1 MDAAK
6 RVLHGGFI
14 YAENGEIRRIG
25 SGAARLP
32 KADRVIDGRYAVALP
47 GLVNTH
53 HHLYQTLTRAY
64 APAADAELFDW
75 LRTLYP
81 IWARVDE
88 ECVHVAAL
96 AGMAELLL
104 SGCTTTSDH
113 HYLFPRGRADLIDAQ
128 IEAARRIGMRF
139 HPTRGSMSVGRS
151 KGGLPPDSVV
161 QNEERILQDCERL
174 IAKYHDAA
182 PGSML
187 RLALAPCSPFSVSPE
202 LMRASADMA
211 RRHGVRLHTHLAETR
226 DEDAYCLSRFGKRP
240 LDLLEE
246 VGWLG
251 ADTWLAHGVHFNR
264 GEVKRLGR
272 AGVGIAHCPT
282 SNMRLGSGIAP
293 VPALRRAGCPV
304 GLGVDGSASNDSS
317 HMLAEA
323 RQALLLQRVR
333 YGAAALT
340 VHDALRMATVEGARC
355 LGREDIGSLE
365 PGKRADVAMFDFR
378 GVGYSGA
385 GDPMS
390 ALLLCA
396 PAQVDTL
403 VVEGRVVVEGGE
415 LQTVSLDSILAHR
428 RLSARL
434 ARLQENKAGKGTAG
448 KKRQY
453 RCNGSESLLYF
464 GQPKRWPVSASQNY
478 VRKGRSFLSAW
489 QCPRS
494 TSIAPERQG
503 SGASVGR
510 RHGCGG

>member
-1 MDAAK
+1 MDTYLMPTNSLLI
-6 RVLHGGFI
+6 RNIHTLVLMDGENQVLRGGYI
-14 YAENGEIRRIG
+14 YAENGEIRRVG
-25 SGAARLP
+25 SGAAGLP
-32 KADRVIDGRYAVALP
+32 KADRVIDGRHAIALP

-64 APAADAELFDW
+64 APAADAKLFDW

-81 IWARVDE
+81 IWARLDE

-113 HYLFPRGRADLIDAQ
+113 HYLFPRGRGNLIDAQ

-161 QNEERILQDCERL
+161 QGEERILQDCERL

-202 LMRASADMA
+202 LMRASADLA
-211 RRHGVRLHTHLAETR
+211 RRHEVRLHTHLAETR

-240 LDLLEE
+240 LDLLED

-251 ADTWLAHGVHFNR
+251 GDTWLAHGIYFNR
-264 GEVKRLGR
+264 GEVKRLGH

-333 YGAAALT
+333 YGAGALT
-340 VHDALRMATVEGARC
+340 VGEALRMATVEGARC
-355 LGREDIGSLE
+355 LGRDDIGSLE
-365 PGKRADVAMFDFR
+365 PGKRADVAMFDLR
-378 GVGYSGA
+378 GAGYSGA
-385 GDPMS
+385 GDAVS

-403 VVEGRVVVEGGE
+403 VVDGRVLVEGGE
-415 LQTVSLDSILAHR
+415 LKTIPLESILRRHR
-428 RLSARL
+428 RLA
-434 ARLQENKAGKGTAG
+434 AKLQ
-448 KKRQY
+448 QV
-453 RCNGSESLLYF
+453 SL
-464 GQPKRWPVSASQNY
+464 
-478 VRKGRSFLSAW
+478 
-489 QCPRS
+489 
-494 TSIAPERQG
+494 
-503 SGASVGR
+503 
-510 RHGCGG
+510 